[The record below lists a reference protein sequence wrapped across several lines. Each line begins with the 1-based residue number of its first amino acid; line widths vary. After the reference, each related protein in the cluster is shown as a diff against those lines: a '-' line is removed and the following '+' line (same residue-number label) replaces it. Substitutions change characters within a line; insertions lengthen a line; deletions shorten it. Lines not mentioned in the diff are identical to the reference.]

1 MLGDFPRARQQ
12 FVAWHNLIDCAPFLC
27 RVGIQ
32 HLLSEDEVP
41 PAHGADHLLPK
52 KIDAVSRSNPEV
64 VVRFILEDCRGSCQ
78 NDVTQED
85 VFRVQQCRAI
95 DRSDERHL
103 DVENVH
109 EDLLAFAIDLVVPAW
124 SEEIEAVGPNLLHE
138 GIPAAGK
145 DYDAASQLTPD
156 NDAIYPERADVA
168 FREGELDQGMAL
180 LRQALA
186 LNPKNARALQMVANY
201 LSDQGRLDDAIRY
214 ASMALD
220 ADPNEA
226 HALLIR
232 SETYKR
238 KHQFDLALRDA
249 DALAAMPPDRIN
261 RQGYLDMYGVKRDFH
276 IMALQNR
283 ADIYAEIGN
292 DELAE
297 RDLNA
302 AVEYKRSGESLAARG
317 EYLLD
322 RPGRQQ
328 AALQDLEEAITL
340 DTRLVHAFYFK
351 GLLLVQLQRY
361 GNAFDAF
368 DRAVAIDPQY
378 DFALRMRALMYRE
391 LGQTDLAVRDLE
403 HAMAMSPRVV
413 SMTMRTLRQAG
424 YWNTSEI
431 PNGLTPQLQDA
442 IRACMIDKHCN

>member
-1 MLGDFPRARQQ
+1 MSRLGSFGHLFAA
-12 FVAWHNLIDCAPFLC
+12 FVFLASSTLSYAAERDATCSQDSVETDPASVIAPC
-27 RVGIQ
+27 T
-32 HLLSEDEVP
+32 
-41 PAHGADHLLPK
+41 
-52 KIDAVSRSNPEV
+52 N
-64 VVRFILEDCRGSCQ
+64 
-78 NDVTQED
+78 
-85 VFRVQQCRAI
+85 
-95 DRSDERHL
+95 
-103 DVENVH
+103 
-109 EDLLAFAIDLVVPAW
+109 LLAQPGLSDAQRGGALFVRGQGHHR
-124 SEEIEAVGPNLLHE
+124 SKNLDH
-138 GIPAAGK
+138 AAE
-145 DYDAASQLTPD
+145 DYDAALRLTPN

-168 FREGELDQGMAL
+168 FREGDLDQGMAF

-186 LNPKNARALQMVANY
+186 LNPKNARALRMVANY

-226 HALLIR
+226 HALLVR

-317 EYLLD
+317 DYLMD
-322 RPGRQQ
+322 RPGQER
-328 AALQDLEEAITL
+328 AALQDLEEATTL
-340 DTRLVHAFYFK
+340 DAGLVRAFYLK

-368 DRAVAIDPQY
+368 DRAVEIDPQY

>member
-1 MLGDFPRARQQ
+1 MSRLGSFGHLFAA
-12 FVAWHNLIDCAPFLC
+12 FVFLASSTLSYAAERDATCSQDSVETDPASVIAPC
-27 RVGIQ
+27 TI
-32 HLLSEDEVP
+32 LLAQRGLS
-41 PAHGADHLLPK
+41 
-52 KIDAVSRSNPEV
+52 DA
-64 VVRFILEDCRGSCQ
+64 Q
-78 NDVTQED
+78 
-85 VFRVQQCRAI
+85 
-95 DRSDERHL
+95 RSDALFIRGQGYHRSKNL
-103 DVENVH
+103 DH
-109 EDLLAFAIDLVVPAW
+109 
-124 SEEIEAVGPNLLHE
+124 
-138 GIPAAGK
+138 AGK
-145 DYDAASQLTPD
+145 DYDAALQLTPD

-168 FREGELDQGMAL
+168 FREGELDRGMAL
-180 LRQALA
+180 LRQALV
-186 LNPKNARALQMVANY
+186 LNPKNARALRMVANY

-317 EYLLD
+317 DYLMD
-322 RPGRQQ
+322 RPGQER
-328 AALQDLEEAITL
+328 AALQDLEEATTL
-340 DTRLVHAFYFK
+340 DADLVRAFYLK

-368 DRAVAIDPQY
+368 DRAVEIDPQY

-442 IRACMIDKHCN
+442 IRACMTDKHCN

>member
-1 MLGDFPRARQQ
+1 MSRLGSFGHLFAAFVFLASSTLSYAAERDATCSQDSVETDPASVIAPCTILLAQQ
-12 FVAWHNLIDCAPFLC
+12 
-27 RVGIQ
+27 G
-32 HLLSEDEVP
+32 LS
-41 PAHGADHLLPK
+41 
-52 KIDAVSRSNPEV
+52 DA
-64 VVRFILEDCRGSCQ
+64 Q
-78 NDVTQED
+78 
-85 VFRVQQCRAI
+85 
-95 DRSDERHL
+95 RSDALFIRGQGYHRSKNL
-103 DVENVH
+103 DH
-109 EDLLAFAIDLVVPAW
+109 
-124 SEEIEAVGPNLLHE
+124 
-138 GIPAAGK
+138 AGK
-145 DYDAASQLTPD
+145 DYDAALQLTPD

-168 FREGELDQGMAL
+168 FREGELDRGMAL
-180 LRQALA
+180 LRQALV
-186 LNPKNARALQMVANY
+186 LNPKNARALRMVANY

-317 EYLLD
+317 DYLMD
-322 RPGRQQ
+322 RPGQER
-328 AALQDLEEAITL
+328 AALQDLEEATTL
-340 DTRLVHAFYFK
+340 DADLVRAFYLK

-368 DRAVAIDPQY
+368 DRAVEIDPQY

>member
-1 MLGDFPRARQQ
+1 MSRLSLFGHLFAA
-12 FVAWHNLIDCAPFLC
+12 FVFLVSSTLSYAAERDATCSQDSVETDPASVIAPC
-27 RVGIQ
+27 T
-32 HLLSEDEVP
+32 
-41 PAHGADHLLPK
+41 
-52 KIDAVSRSNPEV
+52 N
-64 VVRFILEDCRGSCQ
+64 
-78 NDVTQED
+78 
-85 VFRVQQCRAI
+85 
-95 DRSDERHL
+95 
-103 DVENVH
+103 
-109 EDLLAFAIDLVVPAW
+109 LLAQPGLSDAQRSGALFIRGQGHHR
-124 SEEIEAVGPNLLHE
+124 SKNLDH
-138 GIPAAGK
+138 AAE
-145 DYDAASQLTPD
+145 DYDAALRLTPD

-186 LNPKNARALQMVANY
+186 LNPKNARALRMVANY

-226 HALLIR
+226 HALLLR
-232 SETYKR
+232 SDTYKR

-249 DALAAMPPDRIN
+249 DALVAMPSDRIN

-283 ADIYAEIGN
+283 ADIYAEVGN

-328 AALQDLEEAITL
+328 AALQDLEEATTL

-361 GNAFDAF
+361 GDAFDAF
-368 DRAVAIDPQY
+368 DRAVEIDPQY

-391 LGQTDLAVRDLE
+391 LGQTDFAVRDLE
-403 HAMAMSPRVV
+403 HAMALSPRVV
-413 SMTMRTLRQAG
+413 SITMRTLRQAG
-424 YWNTSEI
+424 YWNTSEM

>member
-1 MLGDFPRARQQ
+1 MSRLGPFGHLFAA
-12 FVAWHNLIDCAPFLC
+12 FVFLASSTLSYAAERDATCSQDSVETDPTSVIAPCTNLLTQP
-27 RVGIQ
+27 G
-32 HLLSEDEVP
+32 LS
-41 PAHGADHLLPK
+41 
-52 KIDAVSRSNPEV
+52 DA
-64 VVRFILEDCRGSCQ
+64 Q
-78 NDVTQED
+78 
-85 VFRVQQCRAI
+85 
-95 DRSDERHL
+95 RSDALFIRGQGYHRSKTL
-103 DVENVH
+103 DH
-109 EDLLAFAIDLVVPAW
+109 
-124 SEEIEAVGPNLLHE
+124 
-138 GIPAAGK
+138 AGK
-145 DYDAASQLTPD
+145 DYDAALRLKPD

-168 FREGELDQGMAL
+168 FREGEFDQGMAL

-186 LNPKNARALQMVANY
+186 LNPKNARALRMVANY

-317 EYLLD
+317 DYLMD
-322 RPGRQQ
+322 RPGQEQ
-328 AALQDLEEAITL
+328 AALQDLEEATTL
-340 DTRLVHAFYFK
+340 DAGLVRASYLK

-361 GNAFDAF
+361 GKAFDAF

>member
-1 MLGDFPRARQQ
+1 MSRLGPFGHLFAA
-12 FVAWHNLIDCAPFLC
+12 FVFLASSTLSYAAERDATCSQDSVETDPTSVIAPCTNLLTQP
-27 RVGIQ
+27 G
-32 HLLSEDEVP
+32 LS
-41 PAHGADHLLPK
+41 
-52 KIDAVSRSNPEV
+52 DA
-64 VVRFILEDCRGSCQ
+64 Q
-78 NDVTQED
+78 
-85 VFRVQQCRAI
+85 
-95 DRSDERHL
+95 RSDALFIRGQGYHRSKNL
-103 DVENVH
+103 DH
-109 EDLLAFAIDLVVPAW
+109 
-124 SEEIEAVGPNLLHE
+124 
-138 GIPAAGK
+138 AGK

-180 LRQALA
+180 LRRALA
-186 LNPKNARALQMVANY
+186 LNPKNARALRMVANY

-317 EYLLD
+317 DYLMD
-322 RPGRQQ
+322 RPGQEQ
-328 AALQDLEEAITL
+328 AALQDLEEATTL
-340 DTRLVHAFYFK
+340 DAGLVRAFYLK

-431 PNGLTPQLQDA
+431 PNGLTRQLQDA